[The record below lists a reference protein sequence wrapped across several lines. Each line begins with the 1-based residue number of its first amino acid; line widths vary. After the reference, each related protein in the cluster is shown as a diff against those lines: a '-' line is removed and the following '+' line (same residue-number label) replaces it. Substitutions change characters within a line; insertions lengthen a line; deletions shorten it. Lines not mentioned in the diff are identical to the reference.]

1 MVVLLTSAS
10 PRVSVSNLIL
20 PPKPHQE
27 AIIKA
32 CLDVEDSIYTALI
45 EKKKDIE
52 PFGVLAAPVGCGKTL
67 CVLSMVLL
75 DKQQIKKN
83 SWWGKFK
90 VIFTDDLNTIT
101 GATLVVVPSHL
112 YEQWDSAIAKFVEKG
127 KLKVHK
133 FRDYADVSKLYR
145 EDAEESMIGSDL
157 FLVSSLYYQTVASL
171 LLEIKVTFRRLVFDE
186 ADSLSNLIRYASP
199 AIVTWFVSAS
209 IGSIFDSRGLTI
221 GSNGT
226 YKVTK
231 KTLEKATVDVDLD
244 FVRESWKLPE
254 VAYKTVTIDDARDKA
269 VSEMVRRCDK
279 DLFESI
285 CACDWRRVVE
295 VELAGRRIKIPE
307 NECQLLCELE
317 KGWKEMV
324 QDCEK
329 EKERVELM
337 EDERIRA
344 DVIEREEAKLDMLV
358 PKLRGLKID
367 NFDGPFFKISRVV
380 ELCQNSPKKT
390 IVFSSVFQAINEI
403 DERFKRLNIKFID
416 LDGGSEALMARALV
430 DFNTGNSKILLC
442 HSAMFSCGAN
452 LEAAE
457 RIIFMHSVPKSM
469 REQVIGRAQRPGRL
483 ESLEVVE
490 LKYGVERF

>member
-186 ADSLSNLIRYASP
+186 ADSLSNLIRTPRS
-199 AIVTWFVSAS
+199 
-209 IGSIFDSRGLTI
+209 
-221 GSNGT
+221 
-226 YKVTK
+226 
-231 KTLEKATVDVDLD
+231 
-244 FVRESWKLPE
+244 
-254 VAYKTVTIDDARDKA
+254 
-269 VSEMVRRCDK
+269 
-279 DLFESI
+279 
-285 CACDWRRVVE
+285 
-295 VELAGRRIKIPE
+295 
-307 NECQLLCELE
+307 
-317 KGWKEMV
+317 
-324 QDCEK
+324 
-329 EKERVELM
+329 
-337 EDERIRA
+337 
-344 DVIEREEAKLDMLV
+344 
-358 PKLRGLKID
+358 
-367 NFDGPFFKISRVV
+367 
-380 ELCQNSPKKT
+380 
-390 IVFSSVFQAINEI
+390 
-403 DERFKRLNIKFID
+403 
-416 LDGGSEALMARALV
+416 
-430 DFNTGNSKILLC
+430 
-442 HSAMFSCGAN
+442 
-452 LEAAE
+452 
-457 RIIFMHSVPKSM
+457 
-469 REQVIGRAQRPGRL
+469 
-483 ESLEVVE
+483 
-490 LKYGVERF
+490 